1 MMNQINQ
8 VQEFVAG
15 RTAAAAE
22 QARKLIQ
29 EPIATARE
37 VAVDSAEGLKSL
49 KAPVRAVARSSVKV
63 TAVSQGALQSLI
75 ELQAE
80 AIQTAISDAAL
91 RLERASR
98 AASLLDLVRAQVE
111 LIPATR
117 ERVVDDA
124 RRAAHILRSAGRELS
139 TIAVHT
145 YERVTDTEEAPAK
158 AAKAAKRTPRKT
170 AKKAVRKA
178 RKAA

>member
-1 MMNQINQ
+1 MINQ

-15 RTAAAAE
+15 RTAAAAV
-22 QARKLIQ
+22 QARKLMQ
-29 EPIATARE
+29 EPIAAARE

-49 KAPVRAVARSSVKV
+49 KAPVRAVARSGVKV
-63 TAVSQGALQSLI
+63 TAVSQNALQSLI

-124 RRAAHILRSAGRELS
+124 RRVVHILRGAGRELG

-145 YERVTDTEEAPAK
+145 YERVTDADEAPAK
-158 AAKAAKRTPRKT
+158 VAKRAPRKT
-170 AKKAVRKA
+170 AKKAVRKT